1 MAWNM
6 QPAPCKAASRSL
18 FSCTQPH
25 PFSGLAQAPCP
36 PPRPAGTGKTLLAKA
51 VATECATSFLSVK
64 GPELINQYVGES
76 ERQIREVGRAPG
88 RGGGMRRRQ
97 PAAGATMGGFL
108 ALGGRATP
116 HSGRLTTLPRQ
127 AVCLRC
133 VGCAGRP
140 PTRGAAGAQVFA
152 RARRARPCVV
162 FFDELDSLA
171 PARGRG
177 SDSGGVMDRL
187 VSQLL
192 AEIDGVQVCVGGGG
206 RFCQVVFPWF
216 CVSEQEGGGAVKRD
230 RDRQAGRHF

>member
-1 MAWNM
+1 LLGIKPHMAWNM

-76 ERQIREVGRAPG
+76 ERQIRE
-88 RGGGMRRRQ
+88 
-97 PAAGATMGGFL
+97 
-108 ALGGRATP
+108 
-116 HSGRLTTLPRQ
+116 
-127 AVCLRC
+127 
-133 VGCAGRP
+133 
-140 PTRGAAGAQVFA
+140 VFA